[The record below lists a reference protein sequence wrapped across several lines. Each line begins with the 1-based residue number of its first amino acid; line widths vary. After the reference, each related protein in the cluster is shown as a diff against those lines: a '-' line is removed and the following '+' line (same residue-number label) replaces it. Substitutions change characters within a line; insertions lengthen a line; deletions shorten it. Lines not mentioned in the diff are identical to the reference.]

1 MSGLCAG
8 LGGRVRLGGSCLA
21 ERLSHYV
28 RLSAG
33 EQEALDRLE
42 EQDRAFRRGAVIIRE
57 NEVPRELYIV
67 RSGWLHSSVVL
78 GNGSRQI
85 MRFHFK
91 SDVLGLPLLAFADSP
106 ETVTAVT
113 DVVLCPFSRD
123 RVATLIADH
132 PRLAALLVALAIA
145 ARVSLAD
152 RLASIGRTAARARV
166 SSLLCEIHA
175 RLNMLG
181 LAENGA
187 IQLPLTQEE
196 IGDATGLTSVHV
208 NRMMRSLVEDG
219 LIERQGSQLRILD
232 KARLCAD
239 ANYVDRSVLETSW
252 MPPPR

>member
-1 MSGLCAG
+1 VGEWKA
-8 LGGRVRLGGSCLA
+8 LGGSCLA

-28 RLSAG
+28 RLSDA
-33 EQEALDRLE
+33 ERQSLDALE
-42 EQDRAFRRGAVIIRE
+42 EQDRSFRRGTVIIRE
-57 NEVPRELYIV
+57 NEVPRELFIV
-67 RSGWLHSSVVL
+67 RSGWLHSSALL

-91 SDVLGLPLLAFADSP
+91 GDVLGLPLLAFADSP
-106 ETVTAVT
+106 ETMTAVT
-113 DVVLCPFSRD
+113 DVELSPFSRE
-123 RVATLIADH
+123 RVAALIADH
-132 PRLAALLVALAIA
+132 PRLAALLIALAIA

-152 RLASIGRTAARARV
+152 RLASIGRTAARSRV
-166 SSLLCEIHA
+166 SSLLCEIYG

-181 LAENGA
+181 LADEGT

-219 LIERQGSQLRILD
+219 LIERQGSQLRIRD
-232 KARLCAD
+232 QARLCAD
-239 ANYVDRSVLETSW
+239 ANYVDRTVLETGW